1 MIHVLPIIC
10 LIIFIFF
17 LEIRLKRELTEV
29 GEEFKALKKAIFENR
44 EKISENKEVIS
55 KMNEQ
60 HL

>member
-44 EKISENKEVIS
+44 EKIKENKEVIS
-55 KMNEQ
+55 KMNG
-60 HL
+60 

>member
-29 GEEFKALKKAIFENR
+29 SEEFNALKKAIFENR
-44 EKISENKEVIS
+44 EKIKENKEQIS
-55 KMNEQ
+55 KMNG
-60 HL
+60 

>member
-29 GEEFKALKKAIFENR
+29 GKEFNALKKVIFENR
-44 EKISENKEVIS
+44 EKILENKNIIS
-55 KMNEQ
+55 GLNK
-60 HL
+60 

>member
-29 GEEFKALKKAIFENR
+29 WKEFTALKKVIFENR
-44 EKISENKEVIS
+44 EKILENKNIIS
-55 KMNEQ
+55 GLNK
-60 HL
+60 

>member
-29 GEEFKALKKAIFENR
+29 GGEFKALKKAIFENR
-44 EKISENKEVIS
+44 EKINENKKVIS
-55 KMNEQ
+55 KINV
-60 HL
+60 

>member
-29 GEEFKALKKAIFENR
+29 GGEFKALKKAIFENR
-44 EKISENKEVIS
+44 EKIKENKEVIS
-55 KMNEQ
+55 KMNG
-60 HL
+60 

>member
-44 EKISENKEVIS
+44 EKIKENKEIIS
-55 KMNEQ
+55 KMNG
-60 HL
+60 

>member
-29 GEEFKALKKAIFENR
+29 REEFNALKKAIFENR
-44 EKISENKEVIS
+44 EKIKENKE
-55 KMNEQ
+55 
-60 HL
+60 

>member
-29 GEEFKALKKAIFENR
+29 EKEFNALKKVIFENR
-44 EKISENKEVIS
+44 EKILENKNIIS
-55 KMNEQ
+55 SLNK
-60 HL
+60 

>member
-29 GEEFKALKKAIFENR
+29 GKEINALKKVIFENR
-44 EKISENKEVIS
+44 EKIPENKNIIS
-55 KMNEQ
+55 GLNK
-60 HL
+60 

>member
-29 GEEFKALKKAIFENR
+29 EKEFNALKKVIFENR
-44 EKISENKEVIS
+44 EKILENKNIIS
-55 KMNEQ
+55 SLNKWK
-60 HL
+60 